1 MSSHSDNDILA
12 YLDRYGVYDKDRV
25 ARSSPKR
32 GMPKKPADLE
42 HGKRGPRLRLDLH
55 GLKSEEAERRIR
67 AAVYRC
73 KDDGVKELIIIHGR
87 GHHSNPAEGPV
98 LKNVVAMILENELS
112 SLVQSH
118 GLALPKDGGEGAT
131 VVLLA

>member
-12 YLDRYGVYDKDRV
+12 YLDRYGVFDKDRV
-25 ARSSPKR
+25 VRASPKR
-32 GMPKKPADLE
+32 NLPKKPIELE
-42 HGKRGPRLRLDLH
+42 KGRRGPRLRLDLH
-55 GLKSEEAERRIR
+55 GLKSEEAERRVR

-87 GHHSNPAEGPV
+87 GHHSNLAEGPV
-98 LKNVVAMILENELS
+98 LKSVVAMMLDNELS
-112 SLVQSH
+112 SVIRSH
-118 GLALPKDGGEGAT
+118 RPALPKDGGEGAT